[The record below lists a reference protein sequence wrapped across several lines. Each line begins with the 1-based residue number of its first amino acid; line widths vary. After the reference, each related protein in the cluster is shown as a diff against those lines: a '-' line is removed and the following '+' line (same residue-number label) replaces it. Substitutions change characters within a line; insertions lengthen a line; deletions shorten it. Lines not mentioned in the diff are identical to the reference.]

1 MTVTTTF
8 TSELL
13 KSVTISLDGSGG
25 QLTSLP
31 GGGFAATYTTAD
43 NNVYAKMFDSA
54 GNAVGASFPISNIGV
69 TAANPVIA
77 QLSNGNNV
85 VVFQDSDSLVFEI
98 SAPDGSDILADIDL
112 GNPNTSN
119 PDVAALTGGGFVIV
133 GQDTISATESDIV
146 VSVRLNNGPA
156 VSTFTIDATGKHT
169 NAKVAALAD
178 GGFAVAWQKEFNGET
193 ELWSA
198 IYNAN
203 GSVRKPPALLDTVG
217 TINENP
223 DVVALANGGFGIVYE
238 DNGWGSEREISFARY
253 SSTGTYQGL
262 TQITDNSQS
271 EFQPSAVQLSNGVVA
286 ISYHDNL
293 FGDTDPMVSF
303 VDGDTGAVL
312 SPGGLRVNAGT
323 GNEVKTSI
331 AALNDGKFVMSWH
344 DGANNDVIAE
354 IHQSVR
360 VSTGDGADDVIVGY
374 ELVDL
379 MKGGGGGDTLEGG
392 AGNDK
397 LYGESG
403 HDVLNGQAGKD
414 NMYGG
419 TGNDIYVVSSAD
431 DRTIENAA
439 EGSDTVRSYIDWI
452 LDANVER
459 LEFLGTADLTG
470 NGNTLN
476 NTLIGNDGKNILRGG
491 IGNDTLDGGKGAD
504 TLVGGDGNDSFVFNK
519 PLGSNNIDKINDYNV
534 AQDTIQLE
542 NSIFTGLAG
551 GVLTAGAFYAGT
563 AAHDA
568 SDRIIYNATTGAL
581 LFDKDGAGGA
591 AAVQFATLSTG
602 LAMSAGEFF
611 VI

>member
-1 MTVTTTF
+1 
-8 TSELL
+8 
-13 KSVTISLDGSGG
+13 
-25 QLTSLP
+25 
-31 GGGFAATYTTAD
+31 
-43 NNVYAKMFDSA
+43 
-54 GNAVGASFPISNIGV
+54 
-69 TAANPVIA
+69 
-77 QLSNGNNV
+77 
-85 VVFQDSDSLVFEI
+85 
-98 SAPDGSDILADIDL
+98 
-112 GNPNTSN
+112 
-119 PDVAALTGGGFVIV
+119 
-133 GQDTISATESDIV
+133 
-146 VSVRLNNGPA
+146 
-156 VSTFTIDATGKHT
+156 
-169 NAKVAALAD
+169 
-178 GGFAVAWQKEFNGET
+178 
-193 ELWSA
+193 
-198 IYNAN
+198 
-203 GSVRKPPALLDTVG
+203 
-217 TINENP
+217 
-223 DVVALANGGFGIVYE
+223 
-238 DNGWGSEREISFARY
+238 
-253 SSTGTYQGL
+253 
-262 TQITDNSQS
+262 
-271 EFQPSAVQLSNGVVA
+271 
-286 ISYHDNL
+286 
-293 FGDTDPMVSF
+293 
-303 VDGDTGAVL
+303 
-312 SPGGLRVNAGT
+312 
-323 GNEVKTSI
+323 
-331 AALNDGKFVMSWH
+331 MSWH
-344 DGANNDVIAE
+344 DGANNDVVAE

-360 VSTGDGADDVIVGY
+360 VSTGDGEDDVIVGY

-403 HDVLNGQAGKD
+403 HDILNGQAGKD

-542 NSIFTGLAG
+542 NSVFTGLAG